1 MITVSGSE
9 VLHVFSSLQAVIIPC
24 GLTATLPDEEKTK
37 LLNTCSAL
45 EGKLKDAG
53 IRAKGDYR
61 DNYSPGWKFNHWELK
76 VLLFGNFGY
85 FRKLLGHLQ
94 EWSVISEYVVTKS
107 EHLETTFEISRN
119 TANTSGQ
126 LSIPLMLR
134 KDKAKFQSS
143 TAIEYYASLIWAFSF
158 NHKSTFKRCGMA
170 YGASNIVLFDVGPW
184 RKSKKERVSNDH

>member
-76 VLLFGNFGY
+76 VLLFGNFGIIRSFSEAVGSSSRMIGY
-85 FRKLLGHLQ
+85 F
-94 EWSVISEYVVTKS
+94 
-107 EHLETTFEISRN
+107 
-119 TANTSGQ
+119 
-126 LSIPLMLR
+126 
-134 KDKAKFQSS
+134 
-143 TAIEYYASLIWAFSF
+143 
-158 NHKSTFKRCGMA
+158 
-170 YGASNIVLFDVGPW
+170 
-184 RKSKKERVSNDH
+184 